1 MNKVLLIGDS
11 IRIGYGQRVRE
22 LLSDTAEVIMPD
34 MNCKWTKFI
43 YWHISLWAGDT
54 KFDAIH
60 WNSGIWDTHRID
72 GNECFCSLDEYIRDN
87 ERLLKMMKRY
97 SDKLIWA
104 TSTPGGKVLDEKNAI
119 NALENT
125 DRDFPKRFLTTDQY
139 NWNKTINEYNTAAVK
154 LYESQGVYID
164 DLNQLMLQNLED
176 YLSPDGVHP
185 NEKGYEALAQQV
197 AKSIRD
203 VLRKD

>member
-1 MNKVLLIGDS
+1 
-11 IRIGYGQRVRE
+11 
-22 LLSDTAEVIMPD
+22 
-34 MNCKWTKFI
+34 
-43 YWHISLWAGDT
+43 
-54 KFDAIH
+54 
-60 WNSGIWDTHRID
+60 
-72 GNECFCSLDEYIRDN
+72 
-87 ERLLKMMKRY
+87 MMKRY

-125 DRDFPKRFLTTDQY
+125 DREFPKRFLTTDQY
-139 NWNKTINEYNTAAVK
+139 NWNKTINEYNAAAVK

-164 DLNQLMLQNLED
+164 DLNQLMFQNLEE

-197 AKSIRD
+197 AQSIRD
-203 VLRKD
+203 VL